1 MTRVKVNKLERRM
14 NQDDYD
20 NLNKLIHDNYTVET
34 GETLKGEILPYR
46 TEVGITLPEQ
56 KEDKVL
62 IHLIRAS
69 YLEDINEDVG
79 AFESLAFLIRRWT
92 EFSQISLRWDYPNE
106 SGHHAPEHYQAFLY
120 RVSRFSECYPW
131 FSVDDSSKR
140 LLGKLLI
147 MNELELFLDHPRY
160 DARKSFLSKPLD
172 QLNSNDYEEYIW
184 SHQRALNDLADT
196 KEISRG
202 LPLRVFIEDKPE
214 NIYLFPKEYSMI
226 DLWGLS
232 NDSNILSIFKLHGLR
247 TDSRLSI
254 ISELFF
260 NSMVMRDAIRGLFI
274 YPEQAR
280 KAYVGR
286 GECIKIPKA
295 KAINSYIL
303 GVEIPGLIDNK
314 LMKDLNEIE
323 SPDIPIKFGYISI
336 DSKFNMK
343 REI

>member
-1 MTRVKVNKLERRM
+1 MK
-14 NQDDYD
+14 QDDYD
-20 NLNKLIHDNYTVET
+20 KLNKLFHDNYTSET

-46 TEVGITLPEQ
+46 TEVGITLPQ
-56 KEDKVL
+56 QNKDKVL
-62 IHLIRAS
+62 IHLKRGS
-69 YLEDINEDVG
+69 YLENIKEVVG
-79 AFESLAFLIRRWT
+79 AFESLAFVIRRWT
-92 EFSQISLRWDYPNE
+92 EFSQISLRWDYPND
-106 SGHHAPEHYQAFLY
+106 SGRHAPEHYQAFLY

-147 MNELELFLDHPRY
+147 MNELELFLDHPKY

-184 SHQRALNDLADT
+184 SHQRELNDLADT
-196 KEISRG
+196 KEISRE
-202 LPLRVFIEDKPE
+202 LPLRVYIEDKPE
-214 NIYLFPKEYSMI
+214 NIYIFPKDYSMI

-232 NDSNILSIFKLHGLR
+232 NNSNILSIFKLHGLR

-260 NSMVMRDAIRGLFI
+260 NSMVMRDVLRGLFI

-280 KAYVGR
+280 KVYVGR
-286 GECIKIPKA
+286 GECFNILKA

-323 SPDIPIKFGYISI
+323 SPDIPITFRDISI